1 MITLE
6 QAQKM
11 IDTALA
17 QGVEDGLKPLSA
29 IVLDAGGHPL
39 AFARA
44 DGAAPGRFEIA
55 RAKAYGAVMLGMGGK
70 AQMARAEAQAYFMAA
85 VNGIYDGKTCPV
97 PGGVLIRD
105 ESGAVIGAMG
115 VTGDTSDNDAK
126 VAVAGIEA
134 AGFTAED

>member
-1 MITLE
+1 MISLE

-17 QGVEDGLKPLSA
+17 QGVEDELKPLSA

>member
-11 IDTALA
+11 IETALA
-17 QGVEDGLKPLSA
+17 QGVEDDLKPLSA